1 MTGGFLFSDV
11 TNTIPSEQRSQAFL
25 WLVHRFLETPELV
38 AVDFANGEAKLPSD
52 QLLKLSRQDCSDENV
67 DPPEELE
74 FAEKMQTFREE
85 FIEKY
90 KAEEIANAAFSASG
104 ERNNVIDAITYPK
117 PWLTLFG
124 LSWRG

>member
-1 MTGGFLFSDV
+1 MTRDV

-52 QLLKLSRQDCSDENV
+52 QLLNLSRQDCSNENV
-67 DPPEELE
+67 DPPEEME
-74 FAEKMQTFREE
+74 FAEKMQKFREE

-104 ERNNVIDAITYPK
+104 EQNRCWQSERLSEAMADVV
-117 PWLTLFG
+117 WL
-124 LSWRG
+124 